1 MDENDDVIIISSSK
15 PRNCVSELYDC
26 INVWNVHDH
35 PKYDNMGC
43 QSSKGGMQNLDIVFG
58 QISTLLKGNSAFK
71 VKFLYKEPS
80 DFFLN

>member
-35 PKYDNMGC
+35 PKYGNMGC
-43 QSSKGGMQNLDIVFG
+43 QSFKGGIQNLGIVLAKS
-58 QISTLLKGNSAFK
+58 QHTQK
-71 VKFLYKEPS
+71 KF
-80 DFFLN
+80 DFQSQFSI